1 VVTRHD
7 DGNDAGVEMDGHPM
21 EAGQIHLNDDGGTH
35 RIRVGV
41 VNRMTL
47 AAGPLAVSE
56 AGIAT

>member
-1 VVTRHD
+1 
-7 DGNDAGVEMDGHPM
+7 MDGHPM